1 MTYQEA
7 LTYLD
12 GLNAFGIKLGLER
25 ITRLLELLGE
35 PQKKYRTIHVT
46 GTNGKGS
53 TTAMLAEILAQSGVR
68 AGMYT
73 SPHLVSYTERMQV
86 AGQPVGEAEF
96 AECIFE
102 VKAAVDRMLAE
113 GEECPTQFEV
123 LTAAA
128 FFYFASAQVEYAV
141 VEVGLGGLL
150 DSTNVIAPEIC
161 VITNVTLEHAD
172 RCGGTLQG
180 VAEHKAGIIKEGVP
194 VVTAARG
201 EALEIIR
208 RAAEEKN
215 ADVFVYKEDFSSAFE
230 GVEAYQQKLHF
241 SSDLLAAG
249 LDYRLG
255 LLGECQIENSAVA
268 VMTALLLAHAETRV
282 GSEAISRAMAAVRWP
297 GRFELVCDGARCT
310 VIDGAHNP
318 AGAAAL
324 RKNLDLYFEHRP
336 VVFLFGALRDKD
348 VDGMVHAL
356 FREED
361 EVVIT
366 EPDSE
371 RAAPPLEIATRIRAG
386 RVEVC
391 ASLEAAVARA
401 VSLAGDDKVLCAAGS
416 LYLIGRVRELLSAAA
431 LETGGICER

>member
-7 LTYLD
+7 LAYLD
-12 GLNAFGIKLGLER
+12 GLNVFGVRLGLAR
-25 ITRLLELLGE
+25 IARLLELLGE

-73 SPHLVSYTERMQV
+73 SPHLVSYTERIQI
-86 AGQPVGEAEF
+86 AGQPISEADF
-96 AECIFE
+96 AECVFD
-102 VKAAVDRMLAE
+102 VKAAADRMLAE

-128 FFYFASAQVEYAV
+128 FFHFASAQVEYAV
-141 VEVGLGGLL
+141 IEVGLGGLL

-161 VITNVTLEHAD
+161 VITNVTLEHAN
-172 RCGGTLQG
+172 RCGGTLEG

-194 VVTAARG
+194 VVTAAKG

-208 RAAEEKN
+208 RTAEEKN
-215 ADVFVYKEDFSSAFE
+215 ADVFVYQEDFSAAFE
-230 GVEAYQQKLHF
+230 GVEEYRQKLHF
-241 SSDLLAAG
+241 SSNLLAAG
-249 LDYRLG
+249 LDYRLA
-255 LLGECQIENSAVA
+255 LLGQFQIENSALA

-282 GSEAISRAMAAVRWP
+282 APEAISRALASVTWP

-318 AGAAAL
+318 AGVLAL
-324 RKNLDLYFEHRP
+324 RKNLDSYFERRP
-336 VVFLFGALRDKD
+336 IVFLFGVLRDKA
-348 VDGMVHAL
+348 VDEMVRAL

-361 EVVIT
+361 EIVVT

-371 RAAPPLEIATRIRAG
+371 RAAQALDVAARIPAG
-386 RVEVC
+386 RVEAC

-401 VSLAGDDKVLCAAGS
+401 LALAGEDKVLCAAGS
-416 LYLIGRVRELLSAAA
+416 LYLIGAVREKLLHR
-431 LETGGICER
+431 GG